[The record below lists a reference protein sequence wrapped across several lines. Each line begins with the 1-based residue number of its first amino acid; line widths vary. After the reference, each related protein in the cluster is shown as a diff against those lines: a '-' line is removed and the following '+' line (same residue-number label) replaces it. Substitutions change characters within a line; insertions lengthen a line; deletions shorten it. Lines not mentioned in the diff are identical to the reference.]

1 MSEEK
6 SGIARVREYLSDT
19 IFPRQT
25 ASLDADGGRVTLRK
39 FGKDE
44 NVRIY
49 LQMSPTLSDGGVEI
63 ELSREDTL
71 KLAEA
76 LTMMADDSVT
86 GNKE

>member
-1 MSEEK
+1 MTALKSTVEK
-6 SGIARVREYLSDT
+6 VREYLSDT
-19 IFPRQT
+19 IFPRQK

-49 LQMSPTLSDGGVEI
+49 LQMSPTFSDGGVEI
-63 ELSREDTL
+63 KLSREDTL